1 MWKMTSGRRTSFRI
15 GVDIGGTFTDVA
27 IVDLVGNVHATK
39 TLSLPSDPAKGVIN
53 ALQQAAGQ
61 LGTTLPSLLSRTG
74 LFVHGS
80 TIATNTLLERTGA
93 TVGLLGTHGFRD
105 TIEIRRG
112 WRDNPWDHRTPW
124 PDPLVPRHRRLSVT
138 ERIDVDGNTVVPLD
152 PSSVRKSLDRL
163 LGFGVE
169 SIAICLL
176 HSYRNP
182 DHERRC
188 RDIIAESA
196 PHVWVTL
203 SSELAPIAGE
213 YERASTAVINAYVA
227 PRVVPYLRGLERDLC
242 ELGLRKLLVVQSNGG
257 VASVPQIARRAVAML
272 LSGPAAAAGAL
283 AHYQGEAGN
292 HHLISL
298 EVGGT
303 SCDVLMMKESEIG
316 MTDLLD
322 IDRLRVAVPSVE
334 ITTVSAGG
342 GSIAAVD
349 EGGLLSVGPRGA
361 GSCPG
366 PACYERGGM
375 RPTVTDAQ
383 LLLGRLRPGP
393 QSGGAIA
400 LNRWLAEEAI
410 RKQVAEPL
418 RLQPVDA
425 AAGIIR
431 LAEQT
436 MLHAVENVSVEKGL
450 DPRRF
455 TLVAGGGAGA
465 LHAASIARLAGC
477 RNVFVPRLAGVLCA
491 FGMCNTDIR
500 YDLHRSL
507 PIALEQQHGAIL
519 TQAGDAL
526 TAEATALLETEGFG
540 PERRRFVTQ
549 WNIRYV
555 GQQSAIPVRVERGEA
570 MAAVAARFEAEHQR
584 LFGHI
589 QPDGRHQVV
598 SVKVSGFGAL
608 DGELSESYVN
618 HNGRIG
624 KAGDRREIWVDPDHD
639 WREVPVFSGLELAP
653 RTLIDGP
660 AIVEETTTTIL
671 VGARDRLHVTM
682 AGNYIIELQ

>member
-1 MWKMTSGRRTSFRI
+1 MALAAATSFRI
-15 GVDIGGTFTDVA
+15 GVDIGGTFTDVSV
-27 IVDLVGNVHATK
+27 VDSSGNVNASK
-39 TLSLPSDPAKGVIN
+39 SLSLASDPAKGVIE
-53 ALQQAAGQ
+53 ALRRAADQ
-61 LGTTLPSLLSRTG
+61 LGIALPCLLSRTS

-93 TVGLLGTHGFRD
+93 SVGLLGTSGFRD
-105 TIEIRRG
+105 TIEVRRG

-124 PDPLVPRHRRLSVT
+124 PDPLVPRHRRLSVV
-138 ERIDVDGNTVVPLD
+138 ERMDVEGNAVVPLD
-152 PSSVRKSLDRL
+152 PASVRRALDRL

-169 SIAICLL
+169 SVAVCFL

-182 DHERRC
+182 EHEHLC
-188 RDIIAESA
+188 RDIIAEHA
-196 PHVWVTL
+196 PHVFLTL

-227 PRVVPYLRGLERDLC
+227 PRVVPYLKGLELTLR

-257 VASVPQIARRAVAML
+257 VASVSQIARRPVAML

-283 AHYQGEAGN
+283 VHYQHEAEN
-292 HHLISL
+292 RHLISL

-303 SCDVLMMKESEIG
+303 SCDVMMMKDGEIG

-342 GSIAAVD
+342 GSIATVD

-361 GSCPG
+361 GSYPG
-366 PACYERGGM
+366 PACYERGGVN
-375 RPTVTDAQ
+375 PTVTDAQ
-383 LLLGRLRPGP
+383 LLLGRLRPGT
-393 QSGGAIA
+393 QGGGEIA

-410 RKQVAEPL
+410 RKRVAEPL
-418 RLQPVDA
+418 RLQPVEA

-436 MLHAVENVSVEKGL
+436 MLHAVENVSIEKGF

-455 TLVAGGGAGA
+455 TLVSGGGAGA

-477 RNVFVPRLAGVLCA
+477 QNVFVPRLAGVLCA

-500 YDLHRSL
+500 YDLQRSV
-507 PIALEQQHGAIL
+507 PIALEQQHEPVL
-519 TQAGDAL
+519 VQVGDAL
-526 TAEATALLETEGFG
+526 IAEATALLAAEGFG
-540 PERRRFVTQ
+540 DERRSFVTQ
-549 WNIRYV
+549 WNIRYF
-555 GQQSAIPVRVERGEA
+555 GQQSAIPVAVARGEPIK
-570 MAAVAARFEAEHQR
+570 AVARRFEVEHQR
-584 LFGHI
+584 LFGHT
-589 QPDGRHQVV
+589 QPDNQYQVV
-598 SVKVSGFGAL
+598 SIKVSGFGAL
-608 DGELSESYVN
+608 DGQLSSEHANRGARVA
-618 HNGRIG
+618 
-624 KAGDRREIWVDPDHD
+624 KTDDRREIWVDPVHD
-639 WREVPVFSGLELAP
+639 WREVPVFSGSSLAP
-653 RTLIDGP
+653 QVLIDGP

-671 VGARDRLHVTM
+671 VGARDRLRVTT

>member
-1 MWKMTSGRRTSFRI
+1 MVLAATNSFRI

-27 IVDLVGNVHATK
+27 VVDSAGNVHATK
-39 TLSLPSDPAKGVIN
+39 SLSITSDPAKGVIE
-53 ALQQAAGQ
+53 ALRQAAGQ
-61 LGTTLPSLLSRTG
+61 LGTTLPSLLSRTS

-93 TVGLLGTHGFRD
+93 VVGLLGTQGFRD

-124 PDPLVPRHRRLSVT
+124 PDPVVPRHRRLSVT
-138 ERIDVDGNTVVPLD
+138 ERIDVAGNPIVPLD
-152 PSSVRKSLDRL
+152 PSSVRRSLDRL

-169 SIAICLL
+169 SIAICFL

-182 DHERRC
+182 EHEHRC
-188 RDIIAESA
+188 RDIIAEHA
-196 PHVWVTL
+196 PHVSLTL

-227 PRVVPYLRGLERDLC
+227 PRVVPYLKGLERELC

-257 VASVPQIARRAVAML
+257 VASVPQIARRPVAML

-303 SCDVLMMKESEIG
+303 SCDVLMMKASEIG

-361 GSCPG
+361 GSHPG

-375 RPTVTDAQ
+375 QPTVTDAQ
-383 LLLGRLRPGP
+383 LLLGRLRPGV

-410 RKQVAEPL
+410 RKYVAGPL
-418 RLQPVDA
+418 RIQPVEA

-436 MLHAVENVSVEKGL
+436 MLHAVENVSIERGL

-477 RNVFVPRLAGVLCA
+477 QNVFVPRLAGVLCA

-500 YDLHRSL
+500 YDLQRSV
-507 PIALEQQHGAIL
+507 PIVLEQQHGPIL
-519 TQAGDAL
+519 TQVGDTL
-526 TAEATALLETEGFG
+526 TAEAIALLEAEGFG
-540 PERRRFVTQ
+540 PGRRRFITQ

-555 GQQSAIPVRVERGEA
+555 GQQSAIPVTVERGESI
-570 MAAVAARFEAEHQR
+570 AAIAARFETEHQR
-584 LFGHI
+584 LFGHT

-598 SVKVSGFGAL
+598 SIKVSGFGAL
-608 DGELSESYVN
+608 DDALSENSVN
-618 HNGRIG
+618 RNARVG
-624 KAGDRREIWVDPDHD
+624 KAGDHREIWVDPDHD
-639 WREVPVFSGLELAP
+639 WREVPVFGGSSLAP
-653 RTLIDGP
+653 QVLIDGP

-671 VGARDRLHVTM
+671 VGARDRLRVTK

>member
-1 MWKMTSGRRTSFRI
+1 MVLAATTSFRI

-27 IVDLVGNVHATK
+27 IVDPAGNVHATK
-39 TLSLPSDPAKGVIN
+39 SLSLPSDPAKGVIK
-53 ALQQAAGQ
+53 ALHQAADQ
-61 LGTTLPSLLSRTG
+61 LGTTLSSLLTRTS

-93 TVGLLGTHGFRD
+93 TVGLLGTQGFRD

-112 WRDNPWDHRTPW
+112 WRENPWDHRTPW
-124 PDPLVPRHRRLSVT
+124 PDPVVPRHRRLSVT
-138 ERIDVDGNTVVPLD
+138 ERIDAEGNTVVPLD

-163 LGFGVE
+163 LGFGVQ

-182 DHERRC
+182 DHEHRC
-188 RDIIAESA
+188 RDVIAEHA
-196 PHVWVTL
+196 PHVWLTL

-227 PRVVPYLRGLERDLC
+227 PRVVPYLEGLERDLR

-257 VASVPQIARRAVAML
+257 VASVPQIARRPVAML

-303 SCDVLMMKESEIG
+303 SCDVLMMKGSEIG

-342 GSIAAVD
+342 GSIATVD

-361 GSCPG
+361 GSYPG
-366 PACYERGGM
+366 PACYERGG
-375 RPTVTDAQ
+375 RQPTVTDAQ
-383 LLLGRLRPGP
+383 LLLGRLRTGA

-410 RKQVAEPL
+410 RKHVAEPL
-418 RLQPVDA
+418 RLQPVEA

-436 MLHAVENVSVEKGL
+436 MLHAVENVSIERGL

-500 YDLHRSL
+500 YDLQRSL
-507 PIALEQQHGAIL
+507 LIALEQQHGPIL
-519 TQAGDAL
+519 TQVGDTLA
-526 TAEATALLETEGFG
+526 AEATALLETEGFG
-540 PERRRFVTQ
+540 PQRRRFVTQ

-555 GQQSAIPVRVERGEA
+555 GQQSAIPVAVERGEPITA
-570 MAAVAARFEAEHQR
+570 IAIRFEAEHQR
-584 LFGHI
+584 LFGHT

-598 SVKVSGFGAL
+598 SIKVSAFGSL
-608 DGELSESYVN
+608 NGELSEN
-618 HNGRIG
+618 HIQRNARVGQ
-624 KAGDRREIWVDPDHD
+624 ADDHREIWVDPDHD
-639 WREVPVFSGLELAP
+639 WREVPVFDGSSLVP

-671 VGARDRLHVTM
+671 VGALDRLRVTTG
-682 AGNYIIELQ
+682 GNYIIELQ

>member
-1 MWKMTSGRRTSFRI
+1 MDFAATASFRI
-15 GVDIGGTFTDVA
+15 GVDIGGTFTDVS
-27 IVDLVGNVHATK
+27 IVDSESNVHASK
-39 TLSLPSDPAKGVIN
+39 SLSLPSDPAKGVIN
-53 ALQQAAGQ
+53 ALHQAAGQ
-61 LGTTLPSLLSRTG
+61 LGTTLPSLLSRTS

-93 TVGLLGTHGFRD
+93 VVGLLGSHGFRD

-124 PDPLVPRHRRLSVT
+124 PDPVVPRHRRLSVI
-138 ERIDVDGNTVVPLD
+138 ERIDVEGNPVVPLD
-152 PSSVRKSLDRL
+152 SASVRKALDRM

-169 SIAICLL
+169 SIAVCLL

-182 DHERRC
+182 EHERRC
-188 RDIIAESA
+188 RDIIAKHA
-196 PHVWVTL
+196 PHVFLTL

-227 PRVVPYLRGLERDLC
+227 PRVVPYLEGLELKLR

-283 AHYQGEAGN
+283 TYYQHEAEN
-292 HHLISL
+292 PDLISL

-303 SCDVLMMKESEIG
+303 SCDVMMMRGGEIG
-316 MTDLLD
+316 MTDLLE

-342 GSIAAVD
+342 GSIATVD

-361 GSCPG
+361 GSHPG

-375 RPTVTDAQ
+375 QPTVTDAQ

-393 QSGGAIA
+393 HGGGAIA

-410 RKQVAEPL
+410 RKHVAEPL

-436 MLHAVENVSVEKGL
+436 MLHAVENVSIEKGL

-455 TLVAGGGAGA
+455 TLVSGGGAGA
-465 LHAASIARLAGC
+465 LHAASIGRLAGC
-477 RNVFVPRLAGVLCA
+477 QNVFVPRLAGILCA

-500 YDLHRSL
+500 YDLQRSV
-507 PIALEQQHGAIL
+507 PIALEQQHGTVL
-519 TQAGDAL
+519 TQVGDAL
-526 TAEATALLETEGFG
+526 IEEATALLDAEGFG
-540 PERRRFVTQ
+540 PERRRFITQ

-555 GQQSAIPVRVERGEA
+555 GQQSAIPVVVERGEPINPIA
-570 MAAVAARFEAEHQR
+570 KRFEVEHQR
-584 LFGHI
+584 LFGHT

-598 SVKVSGFGAL
+598 SIKVSGFGAL
-608 DGELSESYVN
+608 DVPLSFDHVDRAASL
-618 HNGRIG
+618 G
-624 KAGDRREIWVDPDHD
+624 KPDHHREIWVDADHD
-639 WREVPVFSGLELAP
+639 WREVPVFTRPSLAP
-653 RTLIDGP
+653 RVLIDGP

-671 VGARDRLHVTM
+671 VGARDRLRVTT

>member
-1 MWKMTSGRRTSFRI
+1 MVISAGSFRI
-15 GVDIGGTFTDVA
+15 GVDIGGTFTDVS
-27 IVDLVGNVHATK
+27 IIDFHGHVHASK
-39 TLSLPSDPAKGVIN
+39 SLSLASDPATGVIN
-53 ALQQAAGQ
+53 ALQQAANKVGM
-61 LGTTLPSLLSRTG
+61 TLPALLSRTS

-93 TVGLLGTHGFRD
+93 SVGLLGTHGFRD

-124 PDPLVPRHRRLSVT
+124 PAPVVPRHRRLSVI
-138 ERIDVDGNTVVPLD
+138 ERMDVEGNAVVPLD
-152 PSSVRKSLDRL
+152 PASVRRALDRM

-169 SIAICLL
+169 SIAVCLL

-182 DHERRC
+182 EHEQLC
-188 RDIIAESA
+188 REIITQHA
-196 PHVWVTL
+196 PHVFLTL

-227 PRVVPYLRGLERDLC
+227 PRVVPYLRGLELQLR
-242 ELGLRKLLVVQSNGG
+242 ELGLRKLLIVQSNGG
-257 VASVPQIARRAVAML
+257 VASVSQIARRPVAML

-283 AHYQGEAGN
+283 IHYQHEAEN
-292 HHLISL
+292 RHLISL

-303 SCDVLMMKESEIG
+303 SCDVMMMKEGEIG
-316 MTDLLD
+316 MTDVLD

-342 GSIAAVD
+342 GSIATVD
-349 EGGLLSVGPRGA
+349 EGLLLSVGPRGA
-361 GSCPG
+361 GSHPG
-366 PACYERGGM
+366 PACYERGGVD
-375 RPTVTDAQ
+375 PTVTDAQ

-393 QSGGAIA
+393 HGGGAIA

-410 RKQVAEPL
+410 RKHVAEPL
-418 RLQPVDA
+418 RLQPVEA

-436 MLHAVENVSVEKGL
+436 MLHAVENVSIEKGF

-455 TLVAGGGAGA
+455 TLVSGGGAGA

-477 RNVFVPRLAGVLCA
+477 QNVFVPRLAGILCA

-500 YDLHRSL
+500 HDLKRSL
-507 PIALEQQHGAIL
+507 LMALEHQHEPVL
-519 TQAGDAL
+519 MHVGDAL
-526 TAEATALLETEGFG
+526 IGEATTLLETEGFG
-540 PERRRFVTQ
+540 PERRRFVTH
-549 WNIRYV
+549 WDIRYV
-555 GQQSAIPVRVERGEA
+555 GQQSAIPVAVQRGEPIKA
-570 MAAVAARFEAEHQR
+570 IARRFEAEHQR
-584 LFGHI
+584 LFGHT
-589 QPDGRHQVV
+589 QPDSQYQVV
-598 SVKVSGFGAL
+598 SIKVSGFGAL
-608 DGELSESYVN
+608 DGQLSSEHASRTARVAKTDEY
-618 HNGRIG
+618 
-624 KAGDRREIWVDPDHD
+624 REIWVDPEHD
-639 WREVPVFSGLELAP
+639 WREVPIFSGSSLAP
-653 RTLIDGP
+653 QVLIDGP

-671 VGARDRLHVTM
+671 VGARDRLRVTT

>member
-1 MWKMTSGRRTSFRI
+1 MVLATASFRI
-15 GVDIGGTFTDVA
+15 GVDIGGTFTDVS
-27 IVDLVGNVHATK
+27 IVDSDGQVHASK
-39 TLSLPSDPAKGVIN
+39 SLSVASDPATGVIN
-53 ALQQAAGQ
+53 ALHQAAYQ
-61 LGTTLPSLLSRTG
+61 LGATLPCVLSRTS

-93 TVGLLGTHGFRD
+93 SVGLLGTHGFRD

-124 PDPLVPRHRRLSVT
+124 PDPVVPRHRRLSVI
-138 ERIDVDGNTVVPLD
+138 ERMDVQGNAVVPLD
-152 PSSVRKSLDRL
+152 PASVRRSLERML
-163 LGFGVE
+163 AFGVE
-169 SIAICLL
+169 SIAVCLL

-182 DHERRC
+182 EHEQLC
-188 RDIIAESA
+188 REIIAEHA
-196 PHVWVTL
+196 PHVFLTL

-227 PRVVPYLRGLERDLC
+227 PRVVPYLKGLELKLR

-257 VASVPQIARRAVAML
+257 IASVPQIARRPVAML

-283 AHYQGEAGN
+283 VHYQHEAEN
-292 HHLISL
+292 RHLISL

-303 SCDVLMMKESEIG
+303 SCDVMMMKEGEIG

-342 GSIAAVD
+342 GSIATVD

-361 GSCPG
+361 GSYPG
-366 PACYERGGM
+366 PACYERGGAD
-375 RPTVTDAQ
+375 PTVTDAQ

-393 QSGGAIA
+393 QGGGAIA

-410 RKQVAEPL
+410 RRHVAEPL
-418 RLQPVDA
+418 RLQPVEA

-436 MLHAVENVSVEKGL
+436 MLHAVENVSIEKGF

-455 TLVAGGGAGA
+455 TLVSGGGAGA
-465 LHAASIARLAGC
+465 LHAASIARLAAC
-477 RNVFVPRLAGVLCA
+477 QNVFVPRLAGILCA

-500 YDLHRSL
+500 FDLQRSL
-507 PIALEQQHGAIL
+507 PIALEQQHEPVL
-519 TQAGDAL
+519 MQAGDAL
-526 TAEATALLETEGFG
+526 IGEAKALLEAEGFE
-540 PERRRFVTQ
+540 PERRRFIMH
-549 WNIRYV
+549 WNIRYA
-555 GQQSAIPVRVERGEA
+555 GQQSAIPIAVEREEPIK
-570 MAAVAARFEAEHQR
+570 AVAKRFEVEHQR
-584 LFGHI
+584 LFGHT
-589 QPDGRHQVV
+589 QPDCQYQVV
-598 SVKVSGFGAL
+598 SIKVSGFGAL
-608 DGELSESYVN
+608 DGQLFSSLG
-618 HNGRIG
+618 GRAAGVG
-624 KAGDRREIWVDPDHD
+624 KTDEFREIWVDPEHE
-639 WREVPVFSGLELAP
+639 WREVPVFSGSSLAA
-653 RTLIDGP
+653 RVLIDGP

-671 VGARDRLHVTM
+671 VGARDRLRVTT
-682 AGNYIIELQ
+682 AGNYIIELH

>member
-1 MWKMTSGRRTSFRI
+1 MVFAAAASFRI
-15 GVDIGGTFTDVA
+15 GVDIGGTFTDVS
-27 IVDLVGNVHATK
+27 IVDPHGNVHASK
-39 TLSLPSDPAKGVIN
+39 SLSLPSDPATGVIN

-61 LGTTLPSLLSRTG
+61 LGTTLSSLLSRTR

-93 TVGLLGTHGFRD
+93 SVGLLGTHGFRD

-124 PDPLVPRHRRLSVT
+124 PDPVVPRHRRLSVL
-138 ERIDVDGNTVVPLD
+138 ERMGVDGNAVVPLD
-152 PSSVRKSLDRL
+152 RASVRRALDRM

-169 SIAICLL
+169 SIAVCLL

-182 DHERRC
+182 EHEHLC
-188 RDIIAESA
+188 RDIIAEHA
-196 PHVWVTL
+196 PHVFLTL

-227 PRVVPYLRGLERDLC
+227 PRVVPYLKGLELKLR
-242 ELGLRKLLVVQSNGG
+242 ELGLRKLLVVQSNAG
-257 VASVPQIARRAVAML
+257 VASVPQIARRPVAML

-283 AHYQGEAGN
+283 AHYQHEAEN
-292 HHLISL
+292 RHLISL

-303 SCDVLMMKESEIG
+303 SCDVMMMKEGEIG

-342 GSIAAVD
+342 GSIATVD

-361 GSCPG
+361 RSFPG
-366 PACYERGGM
+366 PACYERGGVH
-375 RPTVTDAQ
+375 PTVTDAQ

-393 QSGGAIA
+393 HGGGAIA

-410 RKQVAEPL
+410 RKHVAEPL
-418 RLQPVDA
+418 RLQPVEA

-436 MLHAVENVSVEKGL
+436 MLHAVENVSIEKGF

-455 TLVAGGGAGA
+455 TLVSGGGAGA

-477 RNVFVPRLAGVLCA
+477 QNVFVPRLAGILCA

-500 YDLHRSL
+500 YDLQRSV
-507 PIALEQQHGAIL
+507 PIALEQQHEPVLMQI
-519 TQAGDAL
+519 GDAL
-526 TAEATALLETEGFG
+526 VGEATALLDAEGFG
-540 PERRRFVTQ
+540 PERRSFVTQ
-549 WNIRYV
+549 WNIRYA
-555 GQQSAIPVRVERGEA
+555 GQQSTIPV
-570 MAAVAARFEAEHQR
+570 AVARGDPIKAIARLFESEHQR
-584 LFGHI
+584 LFGHT
-589 QPDGRHQVV
+589 QPDGQYQVV

-608 DGELSESYVN
+608 DGQLSSEYANRTAGV
-618 HNGRIG
+618 G
-624 KAGDRREIWVDPDHD
+624 KPDDHREIWVDPDHD
-639 WREVPVFSGLELAP
+639 WREVPIFSGPSLAP
-653 RTLIDGP
+653 RIMIDGP

-671 VGARDRLHVTM
+671 VGARDRLRVTM